1 MLCLDLSACAELANH
16 RDRKETQKTT
26 DNVIESD
33 TNLGLKRDLANQTNA
48 LIKRGGRGMA
58 SDNEKLLCHVAS
70 LACVESCTFSS
81 QTQKRHTCV
90 SLWLRDGQKER
101 EKESGNS
108 CRWLGG
114 GGGRT
119 ELLQR
124 HTDRSLWKER
134 ITCARLLSCHILIPR
149 LGPFGN

>member
-1 MLCLDLSACAELANH
+1 MSHIFKVLLFFFFFYTFLLPIVPHPLFMLCLDLSACAELANH

-70 LACVESCTFSS
+70 LACVES
-81 QTQKRHTCV
+81 
-90 SLWLRDGQKER
+90 
-101 EKESGNS
+101 
-108 CRWLGG
+108 
-114 GGGRT
+114 
-119 ELLQR
+119 
-124 HTDRSLWKER
+124 
-134 ITCARLLSCHILIPR
+134 
-149 LGPFGN
+149 